1 MNKTLLW
8 FLSLVFQ
15 KKNKIIIK
23 IYLYKGSFSIP
34 IEVIESKYLVPLA
47 LKVVLNLLQKFCKM
61 HTINKDTIC

>member
-1 MNKTLLW
+1 MIFIFSFSK
-8 FLSLVFQ
+8 V
-15 KKNKIIIK
+15 KKKKIVK

-61 HTINKDTIC
+61 STINKDTIC